1 MRRVRLDR
9 QRHIRRGP
17 QHKRDDLALAQHDL
31 RPDAP
36 ALMPLIIE
44 IEVLELHLG
53 VADVVMDVLGDVAEV
68 ELEAGL
74 GRVEDDL
81 EVRGGGRVG
90 GLGLGLGRG
99 DGGVDREGGRV
110 RRAGV
115 VEGGGALDAD
125 GHRAADD
132 FDAAYE
138 PWEER
143 ASCGAAWLT
152 RKVVWNEEV

>member
-17 QHKRDDLALAQHDL
+17 QYKRDDLALAQHDL

-36 ALMPLIIE
+36 ALMSLVVK

-74 GRVEDDL
+74 GGVKHGL
-81 EVRGGGRVG
+81 EVRGDGRVG
-90 GLGLGLGRG
+90 GLGLGRG
-99 DGGVDREGGRV
+99 DGGVDLEGGRV
-110 RRAGV
+110 RGAGV

-125 GHRAADD
+125 GHGAADD

-143 ASCGAAWLT
+143 ASGGAARLT